1 MSLAPASHSRADGPD
16 RAARALKET
25 PGVTGVAICSAEGD
39 LLSTADA
46 ARPDTSREA
55 ALATFAC
62 RRGEALT
69 MDGDLR
75 GMGKLVA
82 GSGLR
87 HIVWSGPRGDAVCIP
102 WTGHVVF
109 AACQPGAAGEA
120 LLASAGL
127 IVRRYL

>member
-1 MSLAPASHSRADGPD
+1 MSLAPESHPRADGPD

-25 PGVTGVAICSAEGD
+25 PGVTGVAICSNEGE
-39 LLSTADA
+39 LLSTGDA
-46 ARPDTSREA
+46 AHSNAAREA

-87 HIVWSGPRGDAVCIP
+87 HIVWSGARGDAVCIP
-102 WTGHVVF
+102 WSGHVVF
-109 AACQPGAAGEA
+109 AACRPGAGGDA
-120 LLASAGL
+120 LLASAAL